1 MPVAFITGVTGQ
13 DGTYLAR
20 ALLSEGFVV
29 HGLVRPNSESTIEPG
44 VVVHEA
50 DVRDDAAVAGL
61 VAELKPHELYHLAGQ
76 SSVGASWADPVGTV
90 QQTGT
95 PAATLLQAI
104 ADHSPDTRFVAA
116 SSAEIFGLADAPQD
130 ESTPVSPVSPYGAA
144 KALAHF
150 LVTAYRGR
158 GIHASSG
165 ILYNHESPL
174 RDERFVTGKIAASVA
189 RIARGTQ
196 DRLVLGSLDA
206 RRDWGWAPDVVD
218 ALQRIIRHPN
228 PDDYVI
234 GTGVTH
240 SVLDF
245 AEAAFAAV
253 GIDNARSY
261 IDVDEA
267 FLRPVD
273 PGQQCANSAKA
284 HSTLGWSPTV
294 DFADVVKRMVLARL
308 DDLDNSASNRAER
321 VHRP

>member
-1 MPVAFITGVTGQ
+1 MSVAFVTGVSGQ

-20 ALLSEGFVV
+20 ALLTEGFTV
-29 HGLVRPNSESTIEPG
+29 HGLVRPGSRSPVEPG
-44 VVVHEA
+44 VATHEI
-50 DVRDDAAVAGL
+50 DVRDSSALAEL
-61 VAELKPHELYHLAGQ
+61 VAELQPDELYHLAGQ

-90 QQTGT
+90 QQTGA
-95 PAATLLQAI
+95 PAAILLQAI
-104 ADHSPDTRFVAA
+104 AEHSRHTRFVAA
-116 SSAEIFGLADAPQD
+116 SSAEIFGTARAPQN

-150 LVTAYRGR
+150 LSTAYRGR

-189 RIARGTQ
+189 RIARGAQ
-196 DRLVLGSLDA
+196 DRLVLGSLEV

-218 ALQRIIRHPN
+218 ALQRMVRHAS

-245 AEAAFAAV
+245 ALAAFSAA
-253 GIDNARSY
+253 GIDDGESL
-261 IDVDEA
+261 IDVDPA
-267 FLRPVD
+267 LVRPID
-273 PGQQCANSAKA
+273 PGQQCADSAKA
-284 HSTLGWSPTV
+284 HAILGWRTTV
-294 DFADVVKRMVLARL
+294 PFADIVRRMVSARL
-308 DDLDNSASNRAER
+308 SDLDGDDAGGHA
-321 VHRP
+321 